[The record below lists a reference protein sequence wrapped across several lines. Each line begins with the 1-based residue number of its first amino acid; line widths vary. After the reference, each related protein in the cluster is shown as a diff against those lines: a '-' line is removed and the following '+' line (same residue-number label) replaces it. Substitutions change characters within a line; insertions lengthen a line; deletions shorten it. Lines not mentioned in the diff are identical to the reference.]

1 MKWLLVALVV
11 SATTAAD
18 LLQSHGMRRGGRGWK
33 IPLSFFFMAVS
44 FFSFTQ
50 LLKIADLS
58 FSVPATAASLVTEML
73 LAQVI
78 LGEKVDR
85 RRWIGAALV
94 AAGVMLVGH

>member
-11 SATTAAD
+11 AATTAAD
-18 LLQSHGMRRGGRGWK
+18 LLQSHGMRRGGRRWK

-50 LLKIADLS
+50 LLKIAELS

-73 LAQVI
+73 LARLI
-78 LGEKVDR
+78 LGEQVDR